1 MAEVNLVINSRN
13 YSVSC
18 DDGQEQRLMDLAH
31 YVDQRM
37 KDISRSGAA
46 HNENHLLVLTS
57 LILADELYEVRDNL
71 GDLNQH
77 LQAGQGFKEEEA
89 AIAHAIDLLAD
100 RIDHI
105 AGRIQKA

>member
-1 MAEVNLVINSRN
+1 MSEVNLVINGRN

-37 KDISRSGAA
+37 KDIAKSGAA
-46 HNENHLLVLTS
+46 NSEMHLLVLTS
-57 LILADELYEVRDNL
+57 LILADEIFELKDNL
-71 GDLNQH
+71 GTLDDELNGADSYKNQ
-77 LQAGQGFKEEEA
+77 EA
-89 AIAHAIDLLAD
+89 VIASAIDQLAD

-105 AGRIQKA
+105 ATRIQKA

>member
-1 MAEVNLVINSRN
+1 MAEVNLVINGRN

-37 KDISRSGAA
+37 KEIAKSGAA
-46 HNENHLLVLTS
+46 NNEMHLLVLTS
-57 LILADELYEVRDNL
+57 LILADEIFDLKDNL
-71 GDLNQH
+71 GSVDDHLNDGEH
-77 LQAGQGFKEEEA
+77 FKQQEA
-89 AIAHAIDLLAD
+89 VIASAIDQLAD

-105 AGRIQKA
+105 ATRIQKV